1 MHRSSRWIAQALG
14 AQLHGNDVELTGT
27 VETDSREIRQGSLFV
42 ARRGENSDG
51 HNYLDA
57 AERNGAVAA
66 IVEHLCDSPL
76 TQIIVEDSTIALGEL
91 ARAYLS
97 DLRSRQK
104 LDVIAMTGSVGKTTT
119 KDLLAAIMG
128 ADAPTVA
135 PQLSFNNE
143 VGLPLTVLRADESTR
158 HLVLEMG
165 ASGPGHIAYLTRIA
179 PPDAGIELMV
189 GHAHLGGFGSVEGVR
204 DAKAE
209 LIQGLVPSGISIL
222 NFDDPHVME
231 MAAHAPGRVV
241 TFSASGN
248 TQADSSAHAISL
260 DEQGKASFELHLDGR
275 VLPVHLGL
283 VGIHHVANA
292 LAAITGAWTLGIDLD
307 QACAAVEGRQPASPH
322 RMSIHELTLKGRK
335 VTLIDDSYNANLDSF
350 RAGCKA
356 AGDLAAG
363 RQLIVVA
370 GGMLELGEA
379 SQSTHEQVARFFDQ
393 AGAHCVLALGEDSQY
408 YFTER
413 GEDHTHRHLR
423 NVDEVLSALD
433 GILEDNSVVFIKGSN
448 GSGAWKVADH
458 LVEEGTL

>member
-14 AQLHGNDVELTGT
+14 AQLHGNDVEVTGT

-97 DLRSRQK
+97 DLRSHQK

-143 VGLPLTVLRADESTR
+143 VGLPLTVLKADESTR

-179 PPDAGIELMV
+179 PPDAGI
-189 GHAHLGGFGSVEGVR
+189 
-204 DAKAE
+204 
-209 LIQGLVPSGISIL
+209 
-222 NFDDPHVME
+222 
-231 MAAHAPGRVV
+231 
-241 TFSASGN
+241 
-248 TQADSSAHAISL
+248 
-260 DEQGKASFELHLDGR
+260 DGR
-275 VLPVHLGL
+275 ACTPWGL
-283 VGIHHVANA
+283 R
-292 LAAITGAWTLGIDLD
+292 L
-307 QACAAVEGRQPASPH
+307 C
-322 RMSIHELTLKGRK
+322 
-335 VTLIDDSYNANLDSF
+335 
-350 RAGCKA
+350 
-356 AGDLAAG
+356 
-363 RQLIVVA
+363 
-370 GGMLELGEA
+370 
-379 SQSTHEQVARFFDQ
+379 
-393 AGAHCVLALGEDSQY
+393 
-408 YFTER
+408 
-413 GEDHTHRHLR
+413 
-423 NVDEVLSALD
+423 
-433 GILEDNSVVFIKGSN
+433 
-448 GSGAWKVADH
+448 
-458 LVEEGTL
+458 